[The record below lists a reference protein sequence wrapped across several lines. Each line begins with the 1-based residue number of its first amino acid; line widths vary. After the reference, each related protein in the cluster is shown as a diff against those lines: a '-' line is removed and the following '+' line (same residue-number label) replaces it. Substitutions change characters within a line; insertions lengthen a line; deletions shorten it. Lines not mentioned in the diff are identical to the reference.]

1 MKNNARERGIPVFVI
16 DTRITLRHHNRLY
29 RGPAQMA
36 ASGKYPAHIPGRWLM
51 NIIEMKNIRKDYPL
65 GETVV
70 HALRGVDLSVKE
82 GEFISIVGPSGSGKT
97 TLLNIIGCI
106 DTPTEGSV
114 RIADE
119 DITALD
125 DKKLTNIRLFKVG
138 FIFQTFNL
146 IPVLNLLE
154 NVEFPLLLM
163 KDKGWSKDD
172 IRMRA
177 ERCID
182 DVGLKDF
189 MNHRPA
195 ELSGGQRQRVAIA
208 RALVTNPQIVLA
220 DEPTAN
226 LDSETGATILKLMK
240 RLNETENVTFVFSTH
255 DPDVLQYA
263 SGVIKIRDGNIIEK
277 AGTASRRSKDWA
289 KGKGAKG
296 RR

>member
-1 MKNNARERGIPVFVI
+1 
-16 DTRITLRHHNRLY
+16 
-29 RGPAQMA
+29 
-36 ASGKYPAHIPGRWLM
+36 M
-51 NIIEMKNIRKDYPL
+51 NIIEMKNIKKDYPL

-70 HALRGVDLSVKE
+70 HALRGVDLSVEE

-114 RIADE
+114 RIVDE
-119 DITALD
+119 DITTLD

-163 KDKGWSKDD
+163 KDKNWSKED
-172 IRMRA
+172 IRARA
-177 ERCID
+177 ERCIE

-189 MNHRPA
+189 MHHRPA

-255 DPDVLQYA
+255 DPDVLKYA
-263 SGVIKIRDGNIIEK
+263 SNVIKIRDGQIVEK
-277 AGTASRRSKDWA
+277 AGIGRGRSRSEDWA
-289 KGKGAKG
+289 KGKGAKAGRKPKG